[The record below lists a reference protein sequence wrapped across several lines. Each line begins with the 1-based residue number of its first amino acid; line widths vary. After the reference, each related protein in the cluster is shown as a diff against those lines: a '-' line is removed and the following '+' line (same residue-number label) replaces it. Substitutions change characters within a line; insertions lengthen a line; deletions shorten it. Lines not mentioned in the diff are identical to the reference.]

1 MRRKNRELDIFSLSF
16 LDVFA
21 CALGASILLVL
32 ISNFNKSN
40 ATISATEG
48 IEEKLELI
56 LSEERKLQ
64 GLEQVLAER
73 KQGLSNSR
81 LLLQRLKQFL
91 ADQKMGLGATNQ
103 ELDKL
108 LEENEG
114 LALVQ
119 SSLTKSAAIRPNSA
133 AVRDRDEVGGI
144 PVDSEYI
151 IFIIDTSGSMQ
162 AIWSRVLRE
171 MEHIL
176 EIHPQVKG
184 FQVLNDNGFHALS
197 GYEGKW
203 IPDSKSRRKAILRR
217 LDDWE
222 RASNSS
228 PVEGLEK
235 ALRQY
240 AHKATTL
247 SIYIIGDDYSGAAF
261 DQVLDSI
268 NQLNRS
274 GSRGKRHAKIHAV
287 GFLADNTT
295 GRFPILMTEVTRQNG
310 GTFIALPR

>member
-1 MRRKNRELDIFSLSF
+1 MRRKKRELDIFSLSF

-32 ISNFNKSN
+32 VSNFNKSN
-40 ATISATEG
+40 AVISATEG
-48 IEEKLELI
+48 VEDKFELI
-56 LSEERKLQ
+56 LSEEKKLQ
-64 GLEQVLAER
+64 GLEQLLAEK
-73 KQGLSNSR
+73 KQGLSDSR
-81 LLLQRLKQFL
+81 LLLRRLKQFL

-108 LEENEG
+108 QEENVG

-119 SSLTKSAAIRPNSA
+119 SSLKKAAAIKPSSA
-133 AVRDRDEVGGI
+133 TVRDKDEVGGI

-151 IFIIDTSGSMQ
+151 IFIIDTSGSMM
-162 AIWSRVLRE
+162 AIWPRVLRE

-176 EIHPQVKG
+176 AIHPKVKG
-184 FQVLNDNGFHALS
+184 FQVLNDNGIHALV
-197 GYEGKW
+197 GYKGKW
-203 IPDSKSRRKAILRR
+203 IPDSKSRRKALLRR
-217 LDDWE
+217 LNDWR

-240 AHKATTL
+240 AHKATSL
-247 SIYIIGDDYSGAAF
+247 SIYIIGDDYSGASF
-261 DQVLDSI
+261 DQVLGAI
-268 NQLNRS
+268 NRLNRS
-274 GSRGKRHAKIHAV
+274 GSSGKRYAKIHAV
-287 GFLADNTT
+287 GFLSENTT
-295 GRFPILMTEVTRQNG
+295 GRFPVLMTEVTRQNG